1 MDEDGH
7 GAESGTPRRPGSVP
21 RVNPRDVR
29 LPEPIAERLDERARA
44 LLPLGTVLADGHEPS
59 AGEREA
65 MAELAARL
73 RNTYP
78 YPDPRYAGQML
89 KPPAAIAWAAY
100 ATAMLLN
107 PNNHALDGGP
117 ATAEMEKDAVA
128 QLAAMFGLP
137 QHLGHLTASGT
148 IANLEALWVARELHP
163 DRAIVSGANA
173 HYTHARVSAVLG
185 ARHEIVPEDA
195 LGRLD
200 LDAVEARLRA
210 GGVGTVVATPGTT
223 GLGAVDDVAAIADL
237 CAAHGARLHVDAAY
251 GGFFTLLADGGE
263 PGVAAGPFAAI
274 ARADSIVVDPHK
286 HGLQPYGCGC
296 VLFADASVGR
306 FYAHDSPY
314 TYFTSDD
321 LHLGEISLE
330 CSRAGA
336 AAAALWTTL
345 RALPLTR
352 AGLGRHLAAAR
363 GAALATAAALD
374 ADPRTTVVLDPEVD
388 IVCVLPVG
396 ASAAR
401 ASAAAERAV
410 DTLAD
415 AGWHVAKLRVA
426 TRWLRGRHPHLD
438 LDAATT
444 TMLRCC
450 LLKQEHAAVA
460 AELAGVL
467 AEHLDAASFKS

>member
-1 MDEDGH
+1 M
-7 GAESGTPRRPGSVP
+7 
-21 RVNPRDVR
+21 NPRDVR
-29 LPEPIAERLDERARA
+29 LPEPIAERLEERART
-44 LLPLGTVLADGHEPS
+44 LLSLGTVLADEHSPT

-65 MAELAARL
+65 IGELAERL

-137 QHLGHLTASGT
+137 RHLGHLTASGT

-173 HYTHARVSAVLG
+173 HYTHGRVSAVLG
-185 ARHEIVPEDA
+185 ARHETLPEDA

-200 LDAVEARLRA
+200 LGALEERLRA

-251 GGFFTLLADGGE
+251 GGFFRLLADGGE
-263 PGVAAGPFAAI
+263 PGVGDGPFAAI

-296 VLFADASVGR
+296 VLFADPSVGR

-363 GAALATAAALD
+363 GAALETAAALA
-374 ADPRTTVVLDPEVD
+374 ADPRTTVVLEPEVD
-388 IVCVLPVG
+388 IVCALPSGV
-396 ASAAR
+396 SAAA
-401 ASAAAERAV
+401 ASAAADRAF
-410 DTLAD
+410 DTLAE

-426 TRWLRGRHPHLD
+426 TGWLRARHPEVEP
-438 LDAATT
+438 DAATT
-444 TMLRCC
+444 TVLRCC

-460 AELAGVL
+460 TELAAAL
-467 AEHLDAASFKS
+467 AGHLDAARTSPAPS